1 MIRAGAWELATIASG
16 HFRLDGGAMF
26 GVVPKTLWER
36 TNPAD
41 EKNRIAM
48 AARSLL
54 LRRGDRVLLVDA
66 GIGGRWSD
74 KHRDIYAIDHD
85 DAAFDEALRRS
96 GVERHDVTDVV
107 LTHLHFDHVG
117 AATRERASGG
127 VELTFPNAS
136 YWVQERQWKHA
147 QEPTEKDRAS
157 YREELW
163 APLVATGKW
172 YTIDGN
178 RELIP
183 GLRVETTDGHTFG
196 HQTIVLEAEGQTFA
210 FTGDAIPTASHV
222 PVPYV
227 MGYDLQPLLCLEEKK
242 ALLARAARDRWVL
255 VWTHDPFRP
264 ASRVVFESGKYRA
277 SDAVA
282 L

>member
-1 MIRAGAWELATIASG
+1 MIRAGDWELATITSG
-16 HFRLDGGAMF
+16 RFRLDGGAMF
-26 GVVPKTLWER
+26 GVVPKILWER

-41 EKNRIAM
+41 GKNRIAM

-54 LRRGDRVLLVDA
+54 LRRGDRVVLVDA

-74 KHRDIYAIDHD
+74 KHRDIYAIEHD
-85 DAAFDEALRRS
+85 DAAFDAELDRHGVRR
-96 GVERHDVTDVV
+96 EDVTDVV
-107 LTHLHFDHVG
+107 LTHLHFDHLG
-117 AATRERASGG
+117 AATRDRAGE
-127 VELTFPNAS
+127 VALTFPRAT
-136 YWVQERQWKHA
+136 YWVQRRQWEHA
-147 QEPTEKDRAS
+147 QSPTEKDRAS

-163 APLVATGKW
+163 VPLVATGRW
-172 YTIDGN
+172 TTVDGD
-178 RELIP
+178 RELFA

-196 HQTIVLEAEGQTFA
+196 HQIVIVDTDGQTFA

-242 ALLARAARDRWVL
+242 RLLARATRDRWVL

-264 ASRVVFESGKYRA
+264 ASRILVENGKYRA
-277 SDAVA
+277 GEPIVF
-282 L
+282 